1 MPAATEN
8 RLNAIVYKRLQEIK
22 HGKKEEHDP
31 ELTFKPD
38 CSRSFGSKAPAPPKP
53 KKKRIT

>member
-1 MPAATEN
+1 MPGATTN
-8 RLNAIVYKRLQEIK
+8 KLNAIVYKRLQDIK

-38 CSRSFGSKAPAPPKP
+38 CKIS
-53 KKKRIT
+53 

>member
-1 MPAATEN
+1 MPAATVS

-38 CSRSFGSKAPAPPKP
+38 CTRSYASKAPAPPKP
-53 KKKRIT
+53 KKKRF